1 MHWKVFVSI
10 LFGTIALAVGAF
22 IWRIASRRHTVPCP
36 VWLRWLVE
44 LDNPF
49 TKTSRAAVI
58 VDHLNLQP
66 GMVVLDFGCGPGRVT
81 VPVAKQVGDEG
92 RVVAVD
98 IQAGML
104 ARAKE
109 KAQAL
114 KVTNIEF
121 VQAGAGEGKLG
132 HCQFDRA
139 LLVSVLGEIPDR
151 KGALKEIF
159 DALRPGG
166 ILAVT
171 ETIFDPHYQSRMTV
185 TQLAAEVGF
194 QEHGFFGNRMAYTLN
209 LEKLNIG

>member
-1 MHWKVFVSI
+1 MLSGPVYRKPHHNASVSIGMHRKVFVSI
-10 LFGTIALAVGAF
+10 LFGTIAIAVGTF
-22 IWRIASRRHTVPCP
+22 IWRFASRRHTVPCP

-49 TKTSRAAVI
+49 TKTSQAAVI
-58 VDHLNLQP
+58 VDHLNIQP
-66 GMVVLDFGCGPGRVT
+66 GMVVVDFGCGPGRVT

-98 IQAGML
+98 IQAG
-104 ARAKE
+104 
-109 KAQAL
+109 
-114 KVTNIEF
+114 
-121 VQAGAGEGKLG
+121 AGEGKLG
-132 HCQFDRA
+132 HCRFDRA

-159 DALRPGG
+159 EALKSGG

-171 ETIFDPHYQSRMTV
+171 ETIFDPHYQSRKTV

-194 QEHGFFGNRMAYTLN
+194 QEYSFFGNRMAYTLN
-209 LEKLNIG
+209 LEKPNNG